1 MTSRTPVGRSIYPAT
16 RTHKEQGHLTEFTG
30 DISLDI
36 LKRVLRRQIYC
47 SSTTCSSQVVQ
58 RARPLSGHIWLLGC
72 QRVNSWPP
80 QRLEMSFRISLRWP
94 IHIDKTKLSCNTL
107 HRRSTT
113 VPLETYHLY
122 SFVFKVWPQKFRH
135 MQEKLKVQFFRF
147 IASQGIHVLQIFFL

>member
-94 IHIDKTKLSCNTL
+94 IHIDKTKLS
-107 HRRSTT
+107 
-113 VPLETYHLY
+113 YHLY
-122 SFVFKVWPQKFRH
+122 SFVVEVWPQKFRH
-135 MQEKLKVQFFRF
+135 MQEKLKVQFFEF
-147 IASQGIHVLQIFFL
+147 IASQEIHVLEIFFL